1 MTYENY
7 IKGMLATFAVEEAYR
22 YGGADCPLAVAQVMA
37 NRVKAGWFGGDWRKV
52 ILDAPK
58 VRGTLYRDRFEY
70 DTRESA
76 FRQII
81 TAIDDVY
88 HGIADNSS
96 VNVESENGT
105 VPALYYCVLHNVT
118 SEWFKTN
125 VLGDLENHPRIAVV
139 GQLTFFA

>member
-22 YGGADCPLAVAQVMA
+22 YGGSDCPLAVAQVIA
-37 NRVKAGWFGGDWRKV
+37 NRVNAGWNGGDWRRV
-52 ILDAPK
+52 LLDAPNK
-58 VRGTLYRDRFEY
+58 RGTIYEEPFEY

-81 TAIDDVY
+81 SIIDDVY
-88 HGIADNSS
+88 YGIADSS
-96 VNVESENGT
+96 NVNVEGESGT
-105 VPALYYCVLHNVT
+105 VPALYYCVLHNVNND
-118 SEWFKTN
+118 WFKTSILN
-125 VLGDLENHPRIAVV
+125 DQTNHPRVAVV